1 MSYTIEEYQQ
11 KFWDEAAE
19 YFGTNIIG
27 SDSHPMK
34 EAFKTFMAMCKE
46 EEELKKEE
54 EEEEEEKEEEEEEE
68 EVVYNIR
75 QCDKCK
81 VWSYNIDDVDCT
93 ACGATFCMMLF
104 QKTEKELEEL
114 EEE

>member
-1 MSYTIEEYQQ
+1 
-11 KFWDEAAE
+11 
-19 YFGTNIIG
+19 
-27 SDSHPMK
+27 
-34 EAFKTFMAMCKE
+34 MAISKE
-46 EEELKKEE
+46 EEKLKKEE
-54 EEEEEEKEEEEEEE
+54 EEEEEEEEEKEEEEEEEEE